1 MEKLWISLLSV
12 AGGALLGGVIN
23 ALIGRYAAFKES
35 QGVAGALS
43 AEIGSLLE
51 LVKVRQYTPQ
61 LDQIIG
67 RLSVSTY
74 APTADDIFRARIQHD
89 YFTVFNATCS
99 RIGTLG
105 PLAPQVVNFYA
116 VGKSFLE
123 DVAELGELCA
133 RVTTSHAI
141 LDRATLL
148 GIFKSCS

>member
-1 MEKLWISLLSV
+1 
-12 AGGALLGGVIN
+12 
-23 ALIGRYAAFKES
+23 
-35 QGVAGALS
+35 
-43 AEIGSLLE
+43 
-51 LVKVRQYTPQ
+51 
-61 LDQIIG
+61 
-67 RLSVSTY
+67 
-74 APTADDIFRARIQHD
+74 DIFRARIQHD

-133 RVTTSHAI
+133 RLTTSQAI

-148 GIFKSCS
+148 GISRAARDFLSWIGREGPQVFSGSMNTQLAGGFSIRPTPESTDANFLIDVDRRPAELEGP